1 MRKLIPL
8 LVICLAVLCFFTSC
22 GELEKSFMVGTWSYD
37 QPGEWGNYITYRVVY
52 SGQQIQIIKTRYMD
66 SSRRYS
72 RETAATEPMNCTV
85 GPNGVVS
92 VSRSVGVMNKIDFTD
107 TFSLDESQNK
117 LVWDWGYSKW
127 EYVLNK
133 KSEEVSFVTPAL
145 GYEQYTVKNVEY
157 WEPGESISIEDS
169 NIFLYSDGHYSW
181 EGDGRTV
188 STGSWEKSATEPNK
202 LSLIASDS
210 WVFSRIDF
218 EYVTDS
224 PEASHLKTLNIVSD
238 NEEFDFAD
246 VSYDLSWYVEPYR

>member
-1 MRKLIPL
+1 MKKFIPL

-22 GELEKSFMVGTWSYD
+22 GELEKPFMVGTWSYD

-145 GYEQYTVKNVEY
+145 GYEEY
-157 WEPGESISIEDS
+157 KCDKVIYLEPGEEVMLSDS
-169 NIFLYSDGHYSW
+169 YLYLYSNGQYTW
-181 EGDGRTV
+181 EGEGKTV
-188 STGSWEKSATEPNK
+188 STGSWEKNGNR
-202 LSLIASDS
+202 LSLKNTTGWA
-210 WVFSRIDF
+210 FSRMDLDY
-218 EYVTDS
+218 ETDS
-224 PEASHLKTLNIVSD
+224 PEASKLTEVNIVDSNID
-238 NEEFDFAD
+238 EETFSGFN
-246 VSYDLSWYVEPYR
+246 YDLSWYVEPYR